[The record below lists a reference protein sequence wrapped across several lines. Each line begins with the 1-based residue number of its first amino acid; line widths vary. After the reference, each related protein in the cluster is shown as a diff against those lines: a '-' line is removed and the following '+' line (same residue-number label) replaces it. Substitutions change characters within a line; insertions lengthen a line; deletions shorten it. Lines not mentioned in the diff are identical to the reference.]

1 MRRHRLRHPAAVATV
16 AALLVALVAV
26 VLVLAAARDEPVA
39 ETIVDLV
46 RPEPVERDLEDIR
59 EEGVLRL
66 LVTTDSTSYFLYRG
80 TPMGYDY
87 GILKRFANEH
97 ELALEVVLVD
107 DREELVERLDRGDGD
122 VGAARLIPDYED
134 VSGPAYTLSLFETPP
149 TLVQREGPPLG
160 ASPTVEDTL
169 AAGPP
174 GDPAFDPE
182 RRGLEPMEISVR
194 LLRRRADVAG
204 EQVAV
209 PETSEYSERAL
220 ELFDVEGGEVEVVE
234 VEDAASYEALIRQVA
249 RGEIRLAASPRNIA
263 SLKESYFSNLVV
275 YPTLGPIHPVAWAVR
290 RNAPDLLTALNAFL
304 AQDGELPRFDEL
316 YERYFIDRQGYRE
329 REASEYLTSVT
340 GRLSPYDD
348 LLRSQAGQLG
358 WDWRL
363 LASQTYQE
371 SRFDPDAE
379 SWAGAGGL
387 LQLMPATA
395 KQFQVANRFDPED
408 NVGGAVR
415 FLDWLLDY
423 WEDKIADP
431 DQRLRFVL
439 ASYNAGHGHLL
450 DARRLAAKHGDDPDV
465 WDDVAYWLIQLSK
478 QQYYTDPV
486 VKYGFCRGLEPVT
499 YVERILDRW
508 AHYRNFVE
516 GGVEVALQS
525 AHDAPRSAR

>member
-1 MRRHRLRHPAAVATV
+1 
-16 AALLVALVAV
+16 
-26 VLVLAAARDEPVA
+26 
-39 ETIVDLV
+39 
-46 RPEPVERDLEDIR
+46 
-59 EEGVLRL
+59 
-66 LVTTDSTSYFLYRG
+66 
-80 TPMGYDY
+80 
-87 GILKRFANEH
+87 
-97 ELALEVVLVD
+97 
-107 DREELVERLDRGDGD
+107 
-122 VGAARLIPDYED
+122 
-134 VSGPAYTLSLFETPP
+134 
-149 TLVQREGPPLG
+149 
-160 ASPTVEDTL
+160 
-169 AAGPP
+169 
-174 GDPAFDPE
+174 
-182 RRGLEPMEISVR
+182 
-194 LLRRRADVAG
+194 
-204 EQVAV
+204 
-209 PETSEYSERAL
+209 
-220 ELFDVEGGEVEVVE
+220 
-234 VEDAASYEALIRQVA
+234 VA
-249 RGEIRLAASPRNIA
+249 RGEVRLAASPRNLA
-263 SLKESYFSNLVV
+263 SLEESYFSNIVV

-290 RNAPDLLTALNAFL
+290 RNAPGLLTALNAFL

-450 DARRLAAKHGDDPDV
+450 DARRLAEKHGDDPDV

-478 QQYYTDPV
+478 QRYYTDPV

-508 AHYRNFVE
+508 AHYRLFVE
-516 GGVEVALQS
+516 PRQEVALQS
-525 AHDAPRSAR
+525 AGNAPRSAR